1 LQLLLCFLGLLVVFF
16 LKLARQASPRMAGLC
31 RRGDEREAA
40 FACLKSAVE
49 ADNAGRAAE
58 ALGRYMDGIAVLMEV
73 CRTEPDDAKR
83 AQLLQEL
90 NHFMERAEQLKAA
103 QPSALG
109 KLVGYI
115 RGGASPA
122 TTAKPKRS
130 ASAAASTTAARAPAA
145 AAAAPAK
152 RSASLN
158 TRPAPR
164 TTPVRQ
170 PAARPAVKPSVPR
183 QATAAASSDDK
194 RFADLERIILDDLL
208 DSSPGVRWDDI
219 AGLAEAKQTLQEAVI
234 LPHLR

>member
-1 LQLLLCFLGLLVVFF
+1 LNSVLG
-16 LKLARQASPRMAGLC
+16 RMAGLC

-40 FACLKSAVE
+40 FACLQNAVE

-58 ALGRYMDGIAVLMEV
+58 ALDSYTDGIALLMEV
-73 CRTEPDDAKR
+73 CKAEPDDAKHK
-83 AQLLQEL
+83 QLVIEL

-109 KLVGYI
+109 RLVSYI
-115 RGGASPA
+115 TGGSQTA
-122 TTAKPKRS
+122 AKPKRS
-130 ASAAASTTAARAPAA
+130 ASAAASTTAARAPTAA
-145 AAAAPAK
+145 ATAAPPK
-152 RSASLN
+152 RSASLS

-183 QATAAASSDDK
+183 QAAASSAGSSDDK

>member
-1 LQLLLCFLGLLVVFF
+1 
-16 LKLARQASPRMAGLC
+16 MAGLC
-31 RRGDEREAA
+31 RQGDEREAA

-49 ADNAGRAAE
+49 ADNAGRATE

-73 CRTEPDDAKR
+73 CRTEPDEAKR

-122 TTAKPKRS
+122 ATAKPKRS

-152 RSASLN
+152 RSASLS

-170 PAARPAVKPSVPR
+170 PPARPAVKPSVPR
-183 QATAAASSDDK
+183 QAAASSSAASSDDK